1 MSRHCKHTSTHKTC
15 AWTFANLL
23 LACSKCHDLLNHEA
37 SQNNYC
43 ACLSAL
49 FTCTHG
55 RLHACAKSMHLMIC
69 GVELLDVG
77 SAGHYEAQNKGNTEA
92 SRSPRELI
100 VPNEICCNLSLPQL
114 VNVFLT
120 AYTQDP
126 ALRRSLPLLRVRA
139 PLLWALARLSRVGG
153 ISFLPSPKVAP

>member
-1 MSRHCKHTSTHKTC
+1 MSRHCKHTSRTKHVHGPLQI
-15 AWTFANLL
+15 LL
-23 LACSKCHDLLNHEA
+23 LACSKSHDLLNHEVHKKK
-37 SQNNYC
+37 YC

-49 FTCTHG
+49 STCTHG

-69 GVELLDVG
+69 GEELLDVG
-77 SAGHYEAQNKGNTEA
+77 STGHYEAQNKGNTEA

-139 PLLWALARLSRVGG
+139 PLLWARARLSRVGG